1 MTSEKQFENQV
12 KKWLKEHGAWF
23 LKTWG
28 GGYQRNGIPDLL
40 ICWKGKFIGIE
51 LKTDIG
57 KPSPLQLYELN
68 EIEKAGG
75 IALILRP
82 KTWEDYKKF
91 LLKM

>member
-57 KPSPLQLYELN
+57 KPSPLQLHELN

>member
-1 MTSEKQFENQV
+1 MTEKQFENQV

-57 KPSPLQLYELN
+57 KPSPLQLHELN

-82 KTWEDYKKF
+82 KTWEEYKNF